1 MKCWWRWRHCFVQY
15 CAAFNNGL
23 IRVKWTCM
31 KPQHWSESG
40 FGQKRPIQN
49 SKALQTGK
57 SFKTKKIKLNQSSSF
72 LVSFKENILCLMTV
86 VSPPTFTG
94 VPPRQGFGLLPDY
107 LNLYLS
113 HLQNMSPCVQ
123 RVVCICSWWTWFHV
137 ASLFSSWLSVLAIF
151 RGGAALSPSAWSGS
165 RFLPAFCW
173 HRGPIYIKP
182 PAHYYYGLMTRANVT
197 IKL

>member
-1 MKCWWRWRHCFVQY
+1 
-15 CAAFNNGL
+15 
-23 IRVKWTCM
+23 M

-107 LNLYLS
+107 LNLYESSTEYVSMCAKSCMYLFLVDVVS
-113 HLQNMSPCVQ
+113 CCIVVQLLAVCSGHLPRRRSALPFCVVRVPLPTCILLTQRPNIHQAPCSLLLWAHDQ
-123 RVVCICSWWTWFHV
+123 SKRHHKIIICDSENVDCEKWM
-137 ASLFSSWLSVLAIF
+137 
-151 RGGAALSPSAWSGS
+151 AW
-165 RFLPAFCW
+165 
-173 HRGPIYIKP
+173 K
-182 PAHYYYGLMTRANVT
+182 
-197 IKL
+197 KK